1 MVNQEPDL
9 AQVFDEHP
17 LLAYKKQRNIR
28 GNNIIA
34 KVPPPMEQYPKR
46 QLNGMKKCDKGCVIY
61 PFVEEAKHVKSNHF
75 KVKIATPNI

>member
-46 QLNGMKKCDKGCVIY
+46 QLNGM
-61 PFVEEAKHVKSNHF
+61 
-75 KVKIATPNI
+75 